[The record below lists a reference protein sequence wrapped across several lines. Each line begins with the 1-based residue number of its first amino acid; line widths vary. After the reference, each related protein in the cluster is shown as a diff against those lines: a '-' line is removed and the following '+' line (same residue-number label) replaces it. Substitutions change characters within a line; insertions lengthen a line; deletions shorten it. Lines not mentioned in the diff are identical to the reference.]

1 MKKLLSLEAN
11 HTKLKANFAAAKSQ
25 GDRCEISLWLRN
37 HKRMAA
43 KSALGCEISQPILHA
58 CEILLSASRYLR
70 PTLLDFFLQIFV
82 V

>member
-1 MKKLLSLEAN
+1 MKKLESLEAN
-11 HTKLKANFAAAKSQ
+11 HTKLKANFV
-25 GDRCEISLWLRN
+25 GCEISLWLRN
-37 HKRMAA
+37 HKVMAA
-43 KSALGCEISQPILHA
+43 KLVFGYEMVTFSLRNFAAILYA